1 MKRFIPLTIVLF
13 AVILSFSSC
22 KKNSNFQSTVDHERI
37 ATYVK
42 AHDLQGQYTASG
54 IFYVIETAGSSQHP
68 TISSKVTVDY
78 KGTLLDGTV
87 FDQQSGVSFY
97 LSQVIKGWQEGIP
110 LIGSGGKILLIIP
123 SGLGY
128 GSKQQGSIPANSVLI
143 FDVTLHSF
151 TN

>member
-1 MKRFIPLTIVLF
+1 MKKIIPLTVVLF

-37 ATYVK
+37 AAYVK
-42 AHDLQGQYTASG
+42 ANNLQGQYTASG
-54 IFYVIETAGSSQHP
+54 IFYVIDTAGTIPHP
-68 TISSKVTVDY
+68 TISSTVTVDY

-87 FDQQSGVSFY
+87 FDQHNDISFP

-110 LIGSGGKILLIIP
+110 LIGPGGKILLIIP

-128 GSKQQGSIPANSVLI
+128 GSKQKGSIPANSVLV

>member
-1 MKRFIPLTIVLF
+1 MKKIIPLTAILF

-22 KKNSNFQSTVDHERI
+22 KKKTNIQSTIDHGRI

-42 AHDLQGQYTASG
+42 DNNLQGQYTSSG
-54 IFYVIETAGSSQHP
+54 IFYVIETPGSSTHP
-68 TISSKVTVDY
+68 TVTSTVNVDY
-78 KGTLLDGTV
+78 KGTLLNGTV
-87 FDQQSGVSFY
+87 FDQQSNISFP
-97 LSQVIKGWQEGIP
+97 LSRVIKGWQQGIP

-128 GSKQQGSIPANSVLI
+128 GSTPQSGIPANSVLI
-143 FDVTLHSF
+143 FNVTLHSF